1 MSGIT
6 EGPWE
11 NNGNAVHKRI
21 SPHYAECIA
30 ICEGPNRR
38 ENAAAIAALPDLLAA
53 VRGAMK
59 IVSLWNGREVPE
71 DHEHYEENKAL
82 YLMQEQFIAALAKA
96 EGKTP

>member
-1 MSGIT
+1 MT

-38 ENAAAIAALPDLLAA
+38 ENAAAIAALPELLKHLKHM
-53 VRGAMK
+53 VWLVEVELKEDGGH
-59 IVSLWNGREVPE
+59 IVVN
-71 DHEHYEENKAL
+71 
-82 YLMQEQFIAALAKA
+82 AKA
-96 EGKTP
+96 AIAKVEGETH